1 MTLSYSEL
9 VTRCS
14 QRTNHEPPFLGQ
26 AEYADWRYHL
36 NDSFLILSDRFG
48 SDTRDPTESE
58 LEDALRSVYIE
69 DHPQLSEAD
78 YKEHPG
84 AFLRFGSDEGPM
96 FVVYVYRR
104 GEIVL
109 EQWAD
114 TDFEAELVAPLYLHR
129 VSLEDAL
136 RLWNLAKD
144 RNISSLREESWALS

>member
-1 MTLSYSEL
+1 MKRERAR
-9 VTRCS
+9 V
-14 QRTNHEPPFLGQ
+14 
-26 AEYADWRYHL
+26 
-36 NDSFLILSDRFG
+36 LI
-48 SDTRDPTESE
+48 
-58 LEDALRSVYIE
+58 
-69 DHPQLSEAD
+69 SEAD
-78 YKEHPG
+78 YNEHPG
-84 AFLRFGSDEGPM
+84 ASLRFGNDEGPM
-96 FVVYVYRR
+96 FVVYVYRH